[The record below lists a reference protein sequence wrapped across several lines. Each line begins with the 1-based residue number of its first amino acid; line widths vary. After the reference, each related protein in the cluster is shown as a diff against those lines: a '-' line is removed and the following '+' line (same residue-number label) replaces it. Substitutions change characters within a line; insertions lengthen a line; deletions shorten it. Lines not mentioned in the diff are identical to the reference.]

1 MNNHDRMTEVLLAN
15 SQTPAGQMSPYAK
28 PGASGFNTQLD
39 PLNEM
44 AFRQWVARNK
54 VPFNPDK
61 EMTDYDMRGF
71 YQGLQQQNPRAI
83 SSINPNDQQLH
94 YPDWWKTPT
103 GMDRLVQHNVLAM
116 SGRAVEAAGD
126 VSTLL
131 LDKTGTITYGNPGP
145 LRLIPGPVVDPSLT
159 LAAAARAGQPGRRNP
174 GR

>member
-1 MNNHDRMTEVLLAN
+1 MNNRDRVTEALLAN

-103 GMDRLVQHNVLAM
+103 HQTFSQDSQWAGPVAPRWNEGDQLIAP
-116 SGRAVEAAGD
+116 SGRILFDEKAQ
-126 VSTLL
+126 
-131 LDKTGTITYGNPGP
+131 
-145 LRLIPGPVVDPSLT
+145 R
-159 LAAAARAGQPGRRNP
+159 
-174 GR
+174 